1 MDPSADG
8 EFSSALVSKLM
19 RRLVPFLFLLYVI
32 AYLDRINVGFAAL
45 QMQRQ
50 LGFNDATYGLGAA
63 MFFAGYFCFQVP
75 SNLIL
80 QSVGARRWISVLM
93 VVWGVVSASTAF
105 VTTPRSF
112 YIFRFLLGLA
122 EAGFFP
128 GVMLYLKVWFPAA
141 ARARAVAWFMT
152 AAPLSGV
159 IGGPVSG
166 AILHLHYGRGLA
178 GWQVLFLAEG
188 LPAVLAGAVVW
199 HYLVDHPKSA
209 PWLSE
214 GESAWL
220 VDAVMREPGERV
232 QREADWLAVV
242 KSLNLWLLVVVYFG
256 VTTCAYGLSLW
267 LPTLIYN
274 LSRKGMMD
282 VGLLSAIPYVASAA
296 TMVLVG
302 AHSDRSGE
310 RRWHTAL
317 PAFLGAGA
325 LLVAAQSS
333 SLVWGMVMLSTAV
346 LAQFVMIG
354 PFWAIATQSFSSTT
368 AAAGI
373 AVINSVGNL
382 GGFLGPFMIGF
393 LRHRTGSFQAG
404 LLVVS
409 AALLTSGLVVLLV
422 NEQIAAEPVG
432 SA

>member
-1 MDPSADG
+1 
-8 EFSSALVSKLM
+8 
-19 RRLVPFLFLLYVI
+19 
-32 AYLDRINVGFAAL
+32 
-45 QMQRQ
+45 
-50 LGFNDATYGLGAA
+50 
-63 MFFAGYFCFQVP
+63 
-75 SNLIL
+75 
-80 QSVGARRWISVLM
+80 
-93 VVWGVVSASTAF
+93 
-105 VTTPRSF
+105 
-112 YIFRFLLGLA
+112 
-122 EAGFFP
+122 
-128 GVMLYLKVWFPAA
+128 
-141 ARARAVAWFMT
+141 
-152 AAPLSGV
+152 
-159 IGGPVSG
+159 
-166 AILHLHYGRGLA
+166 
-178 GWQVLFLAEG
+178 
-188 LPAVLAGAVVW
+188 
-199 HYLVDHPKSA
+199 
-209 PWLSE
+209 
-214 GESAWL
+214 
-220 VDAVMREPGERV
+220 V